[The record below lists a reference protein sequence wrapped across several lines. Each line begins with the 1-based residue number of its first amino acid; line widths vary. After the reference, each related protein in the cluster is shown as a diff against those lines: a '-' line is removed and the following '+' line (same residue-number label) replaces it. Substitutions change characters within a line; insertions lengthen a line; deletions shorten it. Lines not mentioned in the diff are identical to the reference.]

1 VINNAG
7 VGYRSFVELAED
19 DKIDQIVNVNLLGV
33 VKCAAYPGISVSNK
47 GHFINISSIAGLV
60 NLPLSFYHATK
71 HGVESFSECMAY
83 ELLDFNSVATVQFG
97 NTPSN
102 FQKCNQIK
110 TIYYS
115 LV

>member
-7 VGYRSFVELAED
+7 VGYRFVELAED

-33 VKCAAYPGISVSNK
+33 VKCAGLIPVFRSQNK
-47 GHFINISSIAGLV
+47 VILLISSIAGLV
-60 NLPLSFYHATK
+60 NLPFGSFYHATK

-83 ELLDFNSVATVQFG
+83 ELDFNISVATVQFG

-102 FQKCNQIK
+102 SKKCNQIK
-110 TIYYS
+110 TIYQP
-115 LV
+115 V